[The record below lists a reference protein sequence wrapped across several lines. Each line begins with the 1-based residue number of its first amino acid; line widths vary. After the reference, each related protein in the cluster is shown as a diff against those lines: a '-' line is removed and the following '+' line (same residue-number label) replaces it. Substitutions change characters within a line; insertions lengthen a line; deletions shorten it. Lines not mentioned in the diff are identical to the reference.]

1 MKKLKI
7 LAVCGFGV
15 GSSMLLKMNVDDVLQ
30 AQGVRA
36 EVETA
41 DIMTASSVN
50 ADLIFTSKEL
60 YGQLKDKVTIP
71 LIEILN
77 FMDHKEI
84 EEKGMPIIREILGQ

>member
-15 GSSMLLKMNVDDVLQ
+15 GSSMLLKMNVDDVMQ
-30 AQGVRA
+30 AQGIRA

>member
-1 MKKLKI
+1 MKKIKV

-30 AQGVRA
+30 AQGIKA
-36 EVETA
+36 EVSTA
-41 DIMTASSVN
+41 DIMTAASVD

-60 YGQLKDKVTIP
+60 YGQLKEQVSIP

-84 EEKGMPIIREILGQ
+84 EEKGMPIIKEILGQ

>member
-1 MKKLKI
+1 MKKIKI

-15 GSSMLLKMNVDDVLQ
+15 GSSMLLKMNVDDVMQ
-30 AQGVRA
+30 AQGIRA

-84 EEKGMPIIREILGQ
+84 EEKCMPIIREILGQ

>member
-15 GSSMLLKMNVDDVLQ
+15 GSSMLLKMNIDDVMQ
-30 AQGVRA
+30 AQGIRA